1 VPEVSVVIAAYNQ
14 ARWLGEAIETVRAQT
29 FTDWELVIVDDGST
43 DLTPAVVAPHRADV
57 RIRYVQQPHAERMA
71 ARNRGIAASTGP
83 LVAFLD
89 ADDRWL
95 PTKLE
100 RQVAALAD
108 APEAA
113 LCYTPARFIDELG
126 RHLPLRK
133 PVRSIAGDVFGRLL
147 RSNVIILASVLA
159 RRRCIEAVGAF
170 DERLP
175 VHACE
180 DWDLW
185 LRLARRWPVA
195 VVDEELT
202 LYRRHGANT
211 AWEQVLAGALA
222 VIDKTY
228 ADPETK
234 RRAGL
239 SRAAS
244 RALHYWTNAAAL
256 ADAEPAAARRLARRA
271 LGECPPAALSRP
283 AAATLAGLLLPQ
295 AAVRALRRLAE

>member
-1 VPEVSVVIAAYNQ
+1 MPEVSVVIAVYNQ
-14 ARWLGEAIETVRAQT
+14 ARWVGEAIASVRTQT
-29 FTDWELVIVDDGST
+29 FADWELVVVDDGST
-43 DLTPAVVAPHRADV
+43 DATSEVVARHADDA
-57 RIRYVQQPHAERMA
+57 RIRCLRQPHAERAA
-71 ARNRGIAASTGP
+71 ARNRGIAATAAP

-89 ADDRWL
+89 ADDWWL

-100 RQVAALAD
+100 RQVAALAA

-113 LCYTPARFIDELG
+113 FCYTPARFVDEDG
-126 RHLPLRK
+126 RPLPLRK
-133 PVRSIAGDVFGRLL
+133 PVHAMAGDVFGKLL
-147 RSNVIILASVLA
+147 RANVVILASVVA
-159 RRRCIEAVGAF
+159 RRRCLEAVGAF
-170 DERLP
+170 DAGLP
-175 VHACE
+175 AFGCE

-202 LYRRHGANT
+202 LYRRHSTNT
-211 AWEQVLAGALA
+211 GWEQVLASALA
-222 VIDKTY
+222 VIDKTF
-228 ADPETK
+228 ADPATA

-244 RALHYWTNAAAL
+244 RALHFWTNAAAL
-256 ADAEPAAARRLARRA
+256 AADEPAAALRLVPRA
-271 LGECPPAALSRP
+271 LGACPPAVVSRP